1 MLKKLIILT
10 FIIATPLYFA
20 QSKKAYK
27 YVGVK
32 KCGMCHKKAK
42 QGEQLK
48 IWKKSKH
55 AQAYKALLTE
65 KANKIAAKKGFKT
78 KAAETPECLKCH
90 VTAYNVDAKLLGKKY
105 KKEDGIGCETCHG
118 PGGKYAK
125 RKIMKNKELAVKKGL
140 LVYKDHKKLCTQC
153 HNPDS
158 PTFVARDFDKM
169 WAKIK
174 HLIPKKK

>member
-1 MLKKLIILT
+1 MLKKIIILT
-10 FIIATPLYFA
+10 FIFVTPLYFA
-20 QSKKAYK
+20 QSKKVYK

-32 KCGMCHKKAK
+32 KCGMCHRKAK

-48 IWKKSKH
+48 IWKNSKH
-55 AQAYKALLTE
+55 AQAYKALLTK
-65 KANKIAAKKGFKT
+65 KADSIAVKKGFKT

-90 VTAYNVDAKLLGKKY
+90 VTAYNVKASLLEKGY
-105 KKEDGIGCETCHG
+105 KKEDGVTCESCHG
-118 PGGKYAK
+118 PGSAYKK
-125 RKIMKNKELAVKKGL
+125 RKIMKNKKLAVKNGL
-140 LVYKDHKKLCTQC
+140 MIYKDHKKLCTTC

-174 HLIPKKK
+174 HNIPKKK